1 MRKIKK
7 SNLLILGIFIYIIFH
22 VISAI
27 IGKNIQTQVLENEKT
42 EMKISRKCLFVR
54 DEYLLKSGTNGT
66 LKLLVDEGEKVSK
79 SQEVASIYDSVDE
92 DIDNKI
98 SSLNEEIEKI
108 KSGEINI
115 SKDNISAFNKN
126 IEATVNKIQ
135 EDLLEQDYINIT
147 EYKEALDLYINE
159 KNNLVNNG
167 IDTVKLATKEDEK
180 EILENQRTNGV
191 ITYSSSIAGIISYK
205 FDGNEEKYSYKNLE
219 NITKLDIENENN
231 DYNTIDSDSN
241 SIKDGNV
248 ILRVINNYELY
259 VVTYINE
266 EESKYFKESQS
277 VILRSD
283 DDEIEAEVYKIK
295 KENEN
300 YMAIFKINNQN
311 IGIYDTRVKE
321 FDIIYKQIEGLK
333 IPKSAVKKID
343 NKDGVYVINEER
355 KETNFVELKGILYE
369 DDNYIY
375 IDYYK
380 NKVNGIN
387 TVDLYDKIILKPNIM
402 NIKMK
407 IE

>member
-1 MRKIKK
+1 M
-7 SNLLILGIFIYIIFH
+7 
-22 VISAI
+22 
-27 IGKNIQTQVLENEKT
+27 
-42 EMKISRKCLFVR
+42 
-54 DEYLLKSGTNGT
+54 
-66 LKLLVDEGEKVSK
+66 
-79 SQEVASIYDSVDE
+79 
-92 DIDNKI
+92 
-98 SSLNEEIEKI
+98 
-108 KSGEINI
+108 
-115 SKDNISAFNKN
+115 
-126 IEATVNKIQ
+126 
-135 EDLLEQDYINIT
+135 
-147 EYKEALDLYINE
+147 
-159 KNNLVNNG
+159 NNG

-283 DDEIEAEVYKIK
+283 DDEIEEEVYKIK

-333 IPKSAVKKID
+333 IPKSAVKKVD

-375 IDYYK
+375 IDYYQ

>member
-115 SKDNISAFNKN
+115 SKDNINAFNEN
-126 IEATVNKIQ
+126 IESTVNKIQ

-333 IPKSAVKKID
+333 IPKSAVKKVD

-375 IDYYK
+375 IDYYQ